1 MRYAYPILFV
11 LGLAIGAV
19 GAAMATNAM
28 HKREAYPHGVMAV
41 LAAQVGALDKSVKA
55 NRCTAND
62 LLPRLQTLRAVAN
75 DIEPAFQDDDEQFGK
90 YASGLRAAA
99 DAALVT
105 PPGNCAAAAATLDRV
120 GEACSS
126 CHRDFKD

>member
-1 MRYAYPILFV
+1 
-11 LGLAIGAV
+11 
-19 GAAMATNAM
+19 
-28 HKREAYPHGVMAV
+28 MAV

-75 DIEPAFQDDDEQFGK
+75 DIEPAFQDDNEAFGK
-90 YASGLRAAA
+90 YASALRGAA
-99 DAALVT
+99 DAARST
-105 PPGNCAAAAATLDRV
+105 PPASCAAANATLDRI
-120 GEACSS
+120 GEACSA